1 MYHRR
6 MDVGKS
12 LITGNRRLMR
22 SPILLAALVLILVGA
37 GAALGWSLLGSPT
50 QRFDSH
56 QIVFGQ
62 PMFILHN
69 QMHYGMVK
77 TNFTTMAPEKSPK
90 AVLPVKFYD
99 FGNVKQSEITSRA
112 FEIANQGSS
121 PLVISSS
128 FTTCSCTTA
137 ELSTAVIPPG
147 KSGLVTIFFDGQN
160 STPGTKIRRGVIFET
175 NDPSHPQVEIWIQAF
190 ITQ

>member
-1 MYHRR
+1 

-12 LITGNRRLMR
+12 FITGIRRLMR
-22 SPILLAALVLILVGA
+22 SPILLAALALTLIGA
-37 GAALGWSLLGSPT
+37 GAALGWILLGSPA
-50 QRFDSH
+50 QRIDSH
-56 QIVFGQ
+56 QIVFDR

-69 QMHYGMVK
+69 QMHYGMVN
-77 TNFTTMAPEKSPK
+77 TNSPTLTPEKSPK

-99 FGNVKQSEITSRA
+99 FGNVKQSEITGRA
-112 FEIANQGSS
+112 FEIANHGSG

-128 FTTCSCTTA
+128 FTTCSCTAA
-137 ELSTAVIPPG
+137 ELSAAVIPPG
-147 KSGLVTIFFDGQN
+147 KSGLVTIFFDSQN

-175 NDPSHPQVEIWIQAF
+175 NDPRHPQIEIWIQAF

>member
-1 MYHRR
+1 

-12 LITGNRRLMR
+12 FITGIRRLMR
-22 SPILLAALVLILVGA
+22 SPIFLAALALILFGA
-37 GAALGWSLLGSPT
+37 GAALGWSLLGSPV
-50 QRFDSH
+50 QRIDSH

-62 PMFILHN
+62 PMFIMHS

-77 TNFTTMAPEKSPK
+77 TNSPTLAPEKSPK

-137 ELSTAVIPPG
+137 ELSAAVIPPG

-160 STPGTKIRRGVIFET
+160 SMPGTKIRRGVIFET
-175 NDPSHPQVEIWIQAF
+175 NDPWHPQVEIWIQAF